1 MKIKIKKPKIK
12 IKAPKSISKALSSA
26 SSAVKNV
33 GKGIEKTVGSVA
45 KGDVKGI
52 GKGALGVVQGAKDL
66 GKAGALASIGSATG
80 AVSGLA
86 GAAGLKD
93 VSKAVGN
100 VDTEASKGVG
110 TYGDV
115 AADIGANVATGG
127 TYGLAKQG
135 VQSLAGDGL
144 KGLLSGKGLQEAA
157 LGAASSYAGVDPKLA
172 KMGLSALTGDAKSAA
187 LQGLGSFGGIDPKML
202 GAASSLIGGDAT
214 GAALGLAGS
223 KAGLTGTQ
231 MDIAKDVVSGKSPEE
246 IATQQL
252 SKKARGIASD
262 KAGAYAKDVGL
273 DQMIDFGKIKKD
285 AKVISKIP
293 GGIPAD
299 IYNKARSN
307 VTDKFLKDASGKTI
321 MGPNNAPIKNPNF
334 SSSEYDK
341 LQEYK
346 EDAATYIPG
355 QQLGEEKWTMDRV
368 LGNIKKEGGKAFEQI
383 KGGAKAAGGAIG
395 GALSSAK
402 EFAAENKGALGLAA
416 DAAAAY
422 GGYQAGQEAFG
433 KVEDLS
439 KQQLRD
445 LQAQGKTFE
454 GISYDPER
462 YKQQREFLQQRIAG
476 GGLTAEERQLQQQGD
491 IRAARAAAAERA
503 SGIERQARMGAGATG
518 AGSSLAA
525 ALSGAQ
531 SGANIQS
538 QTNLEREAR
547 ASQRLEQDIE
557 RAGKLSTQQTAEE
570 AELARQQG
578 EFGLGKTRSVGGVRG
593 ELGNLAI
600 GRAEALQN
608 LYGRGADIAK
618 AGLSSL
624 QPSQQPTTQI
634 QQQTSPQQ
642 QIPQQTPPPQAKVDG
657 AKRLSQGNV
666 PTTTQPTQQTS
677 KPAITQFNQTYT
689 GPMARPEPPQNPMQK
704 MTSTIGG
711 FVDQAKANPQQAVQ
725 TVKKKVEEVKKNPLK
740 AAAKF
745 F

>member
-1 MKIKIKKPKIK
+1 MKIKIKAPKIK
-12 IKAPKSISKALSSA
+12 IKAPKSIGKALQSA
-26 SSAVKNV
+26 SSAVKNI
-33 GKGIEKTVGSVA
+33 GKGVEKTVSSVA

-52 GKGALGVVQGAKDL
+52 GKGALGVVEGAKDI

-80 AVSGLA
+80 AASGLA

-100 VDTEASKGVG
+100 VDTESSKGVDK
-110 TYGDV
+110 YGS
-115 AADIGANVATGG
+115 AAMDIGANVATGG
-127 TYGLAKQG
+127 TYGVAKQG
-135 VQSLAGDGL
+135 VESLAGSGL

-172 KMGLSALTGDAKSAA
+172 KMGLSALSGDVKGAA
-187 LQGLGSFGGIDPKML
+187 LSGLGSFGGIDPKML

-223 KAGLTGTQ
+223 KAGLSGTQ
-231 MDIAKDVVSGKSPEE
+231 MDIAKGVVSGKSPEE
-246 IATQQL
+246 IAMQQAI
-252 SKKARGIASD
+252 KTGRGIASD
-262 KAGAYAKDVGL
+262 QAGAYAKEAGL
-273 DQMIDFGKIKKD
+273 DKMIDFAKIKKD
-285 AKVISKIP
+285 AENITGLKGAVI
-293 GGIPAD
+293 GD
-299 IYNKARSN
+299 KA
-307 VTDKFLKDASGKTI
+307 KELAQLKKDAE
-321 MGPNNAPIKNPNF
+321 A
-334 SSSEYDK
+334 YV
-341 LQEYK
+341 
-346 EDAATYIPG
+346 PG
-355 QQLGEEKWTMDRV
+355 QQLGEEKWTIDRV
-368 LGNIKKEGGKAFEQI
+368 LGNIKREGGKAFEQV

-395 GALSSAK
+395 GALGSAK
-402 EFAAENKGALGLAA
+402 DFAAENKGALGLAA

-422 GGYQAGQEAFG
+422 GGYQAGQEALG

-491 IRAARAAAAERA
+491 VRAARAAAAERA

-578 EFGLGKTRSVGGVRG
+578 TFGLDKTRQVGGVRG
-593 ELGNLAI
+593 QLGDIELGR
-600 GRAEALQN
+600 GRALQN
-608 LYGRGADIAK
+608 LYITGADMAK
-618 AGLSSL
+618 TGLDLL
-624 QPSQQPTTQI
+624 QPSQPKPIETAQPQA
-634 QQQTSPQQ
+634 QSPQQ
-642 QIPQQTPPPQAKVDG
+642 PPTQQTPPLQVKAGG
-657 AKRLSQGNV
+657 AKKLSMGQ
-666 PTTTQPTQQTS
+666 TTTPQSQPVQQSQSALDSMNQRNTNQMYTPAKQQPAQQQGQKLFSEMPVQQQKQLQKTAAPVTQ
-677 KPAITQFNQTYT
+677 AIQK
-689 GPMARPEPPQNPMQK
+689 GQNVIQK
-704 MTSTIGG
+704 GQ
-711 FVDQAKANPQQAVQ
+711 DLLNKAKQ
-725 TVKKKVEEVKKNPLK
+725 KKI
-740 AAAKF
+740 F
-745 F
+745 

>member
-100 VDTEASKGVG
+100 IDTEASKGVS
-110 TYGDV
+110 TYGD
-115 AADIGANVATGG
+115 AAVDVGANVATGG

-135 VQSLAGDGL
+135 VESLAGSGL

-172 KMGLSALTGDAKSAA
+172 KVGLSALTGDAKSAA

-231 MDIAKDVVSGKSPEE
+231 MDIAKDVVSGKSPKE
-246 IATQQL
+246 IAIQQAL
-252 SKKARGIASD
+252 KKGRGIASD
-262 KAGAYAKDVGL
+262 QAGAYAKEAGL
-273 DQMIDFGKIKKD
+273 DQMIDFNKIKKD
-285 AKVISKIP
+285 AANIT
-293 GGIPAD
+293 G
-299 IYNKARSN
+299 
-307 VTDKFLKDASGKTI
+307 LKGAVVGDRA
-321 MGPNNAPIKNPNF
+321 
-334 SSSEYDK
+334 
-341 LQEYK
+341 K
-346 EDAATYIPG
+346 ELAQLRDDAATYIPG

-395 GALSSAK
+395 GALGSAK

-491 IRAARAAAAERA
+491 VRAARAAAAERA

-618 AGLSSL
+618 AGLNSL
-624 QPSQQPTTQI
+624 QPTQQPATEV
-634 QQQTSPQQ
+634 QQQTTPQPQ
-642 QIPQQTPPPQAKVDG
+642 VPQQTPPPQAKVDG
-657 AKRLSQGNV
+657 AKRLSQGSV
-666 PTTTQPTQQTS
+666 PTRTQPTQQTS